1 MTDSATEQERGSP
14 GIHTL
19 GSTGCSLDLNAT
31 APPRP
36 RQMTHL
42 VGRPSPQ
49 PHRVEFLVVATEL
62 TQVVVTGCN
71 LGAQGEHQHTDGGQP
86 HEDAPAGERGG
97 GEHGM
102 RRAWGK
108 LAPRNRA
115 GCREV
120 AFLNSKPTD
129 GHRASVWD
137 DE

>member
-1 MTDSATEQERGSP
+1 
-14 GIHTL
+14 
-19 GSTGCSLDLNAT
+19 
-31 APPRP
+31 
-36 RQMTHL
+36 MTHL
-42 VGRPSPQ
+42 VGHPSPQ

-86 HEDAPAGERGG
+86 HEDAPAGKRGG

-108 LAPRNRA
+108 LDPRNRA

-120 AFLNSKPTD
+120 AFLNSKPTN
-129 GHRASVWD
+129 GHRASVSD
-137 DE
+137 DEQVLEMTVVMMAQH